1 MTTEIKDFGQKIGG
15 ARKDFYNKA
24 LGLDDLDS
32 MTRLEIEKLV
42 TKANV
47 WPKPDYA
54 QMVEDGMPIG
64 VAYFKKRVRDAA
76 QAKPKFLTKDFT
88 DEHKEARIK
97 QYIETIEELK
107 SIVDAVESFE
117 DVEETFG
124 EFFLN
129 GEYLTGGYHSYQ
141 FMRTPKGND
150 NPIINN
156 KLFRAMYFSNPD
168 YITETLN
175 DEAVRKGFLI
185 PKSKSTTT
193 KRKQTKKRFT
203 PPQLAT
209 IERTGID
216 YRNGRDVTGDD
227 YLEVFKFKGGEFG
240 NWLNQNDR
248 QESMNMAY
256 DAMLD
261 LAQVLGIS
269 NSDISLDGTL
279 SIAFGSRGR
288 ANTAAHYEPLRHVIN
303 LTKMNGAGSLAH
315 EWFHALDFYIGEL
328 KGSTK
333 AITEEAN
340 SNDLCDWR
348 PAVNLINTIHSCYE
362 YSGHSLQMDRQYS
375 KFGQGYWSSII
386 EMAARA
392 FSCYIMDKLPN
403 KSDYLVGHSEVF
415 HTQDGKP
422 VYPVGAEREKINSA
436 FDEFFE
442 ALKAENIL
450 GGIEH

>member
-32 MTRLEIEKLV
+32 MTTLEIETLV
-42 TKANV
+42 TKANI

-54 QMVEDGMPIG
+54 QMVADGMPIG

-76 QAKPKFLTKDFT
+76 QAKPKYLRRDLTLSAK
-88 DEHKEARIK
+88 KARVE
-97 QYIETIEELK
+97 QYIATVETLK
-107 SIVDAVESFE
+107 EIIDEVKTFD
-117 DVEETFG
+117 DVEEAFG
-124 EFFLN
+124 KFFIDN
-129 GEYLTGGYHSYQ
+129 EYLTGGYGSYK
-141 FMRTPKGND
+141 FMYTPKGSD
-150 NPIINN
+150 NPVVSNR
-156 KLFRAMYFSNPD
+156 LFKAMYFSNPAL
-168 YITETLN
+168 ITKLLN

-185 PKSKSTTT
+185 SKPRSSNT

-203 PPQLAT
+203 PVQLIS

-227 YLEVFKFKGGEFG
+227 YLEVFNFKGGEFG

-256 DAMLD
+256 DAILD
-261 LAQVLGIS
+261 LARTLEIS

-303 LTKMNGAGSLAH
+303 LTKMKGAGSLAH

-333 AITEEAN
+333 AITEDKYRWKPACELVNIIFSCHEYYAN
-340 SNDLCDWR
+340 SR
-348 PAVNLINTIHSCYE
+348 
-362 YSGHSLQMDRQYS
+362 QMDREHS
-375 KFGQGYWSSII
+375 KFGVGYWSDIV
-386 EMAARA
+386 EMTARA
-392 FSCYIMDKLPN
+392 FSCYVMDRLSN
-403 KSDYLVGHSEVF
+403 KSDYLVGHSETF

-422 VYPVGAEREKINSA
+422 VYPVAEERVRIDSA
-436 FDEFFE
+436 FDDFFE
-442 ALKAENIL
+442 ALKSEHIL
-450 GGIEH
+450 GGIVK